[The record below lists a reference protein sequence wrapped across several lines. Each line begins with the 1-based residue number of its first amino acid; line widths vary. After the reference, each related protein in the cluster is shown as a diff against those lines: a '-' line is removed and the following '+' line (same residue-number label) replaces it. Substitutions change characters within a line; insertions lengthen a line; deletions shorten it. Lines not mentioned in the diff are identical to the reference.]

1 MPRWC
6 TLARLN
12 GFSQSVMSMQQSIV
26 LTMIAVD
33 RPGIVQRLSAVLR
46 EHGGSWHR
54 SSMSR
59 MAGHF
64 AGILEGHV
72 PEEDLEACV
81 AALQA
86 LEGEG
91 VQIVIQSGNLD
102 SISTAGEE
110 YRFELVGN
118 DRPGIMAEITAVLGQ
133 RGVNVISLETVVE
146 GASMAG
152 GELFRAYARLLL
164 PETTQA
170 AELARAL
177 EDLADDLMVDIT
189 FEP

>member
-1 MPRWC
+1 
-6 TLARLN
+6 
-12 GFSQSVMSMQQSIV
+12 MQQSIV
-26 LTMIAVD
+26 LTMIARD
-33 RPGIVQRLSAVLR
+33 RPGLVQRLSTVLR

-72 PEEDLEACV
+72 ADTELEACV

-91 VQIVIQSGNLD
+91 VQIVIRPGNLD
-102 SISTAGEE
+102 SMDDAGDE

-118 DRPGIMAEITAVLGQ
+118 DRPGIMAEITAVLVQ

-152 GELFRAYARLLL
+152 GEQLFRAYARLLL
-164 PETTQA
+164 PETA
-170 AELARAL
+170 EAGELARAL
-177 EDLADDLMVDIT
+177 ENLADDLMVDIV

>member
-1 MPRWC
+1 
-6 TLARLN
+6 
-12 GFSQSVMSMQQSIV
+12 MQQSIV
-26 LTMIAVD
+26 LTMIARD
-33 RPGIVQRLSAVLR
+33 RPGIVQRLSTVLR

-72 PEEDLEACV
+72 PEIELEDCV
-81 AALQA
+81 AALKA

-91 VQIVIQSGNLD
+91 VQILIQQGSLD
-102 SISTAGEE
+102 SMATAGEE
-110 YRFELVGN
+110 YRLELVGN
-118 DRPGIMAEITAVLGQ
+118 DRPGIMAEITKVLGQ

-152 GELFRAYARLLL
+152 GELFRAYARVLL
-164 PETTQA
+164 PEGASAGQ
-170 AELARAL
+170 LARAL
-177 EDLADDLMVDIT
+177 ESLADDLMVDIN

>member
-1 MPRWC
+1 
-6 TLARLN
+6 
-12 GFSQSVMSMQQSIV
+12 MQRSIV
-26 LTMIAVD
+26 LTIIALD
-33 RPGIVQRLSAVLR
+33 RPGIVQRLSTVLR

-59 MAGHF
+59 LAGHF

-72 PEEDLEACV
+72 ADTELDACIK
-81 AALQA
+81 ALQA

-91 VQIVIQSGNLD
+91 VQIVIRSGNLD
-102 SISTAGEE
+102 SMEDAGEE

-118 DRPGIMAEITAVLGQ
+118 DRPGILAAITAVLGQ
-133 RGVNVISLETVVE
+133 WGVNVISLETVVE

-152 GELFRAYARLLL
+152 GEQLFRTYARLLL
-164 PETTQA
+164 PETA
-170 AELARAL
+170 EAEELAHAL

-189 FEP
+189 FEH

>member
-1 MPRWC
+1 
-6 TLARLN
+6 
-12 GFSQSVMSMQQSIV
+12 MQQSIV
-26 LTMIAVD
+26 LTMIAQD
-33 RPGIVQRLSAVLR
+33 RPGLVQRLSTVLR
-46 EHGGSWHR
+46 EHGGNWHR

-72 PEEDLEACV
+72 SDSELESCI

-91 VQIVIQSGNLD
+91 VQIVIRPGNLD
-102 SISTAGEE
+102 DISMAGEE

-152 GELFRAYARLLL
+152 GALFRAYARLLL
-164 PETTQA
+164 PKTA
-170 AELARAL
+170 DAGELARAL
-177 EDLADDLMVDIT
+177 ENLADDLMVDIT